1 MAAIDPERIRTGRQL
16 AEQLALLFD
25 RDPRGVQ
32 RLAAK
37 ADLSAATVQALITG
51 GTALPRA
58 ETVERFVRACG
69 REPGPWLAA
78 RARLATAAR
87 TARAA
92 QKDHESAPASPAE
105 PLGRMIGE
113 LGEHDALALE
123 VHQAFTAPQT
133 TANPVPVLPPYLPR
147 NGFDDRLRAAVAA
160 AEDGSR
166 LVMVVGGSSTG
177 KTRACWEAIR
187 AVLPGWRVWHPLTP
201 ERPPAVVEALRGDRL
216 AARSVIWL
224 NEAQFYLQA
233 PQAGESVATALQALL
248 ADASRGPVLVLGS
261 MWPDYWSRLTQAPD
275 DPAGRDPHPAVR
287 ALLGGAEEITSPLRF
302 TDRQLADLAE
312 TIAADPRLRA
322 AARRAPGGQ
331 VTQELAGAR
340 ELLRRYR
347 HAGAAEQALL
357 WAAMDARRL
366 GHGRYLTESFLQHAA
381 PGYLDEHTWD
391 QIGGHEDWFTAA
403 VDRLTAKHRR
413 LPGPLIEHQPRPGE
427 PPFAQPLYRLADYL
441 EQHGRSSRR
450 FESPPEAFWTAA
462 TRHITAAEDLE
473 ALSAAARDRL
483 RYRHAAELARRA
495 AAAGHF
501 DQLYRLADEFEE
513 HGNTSR
519 AERLYRAG
527 AEAGDIAC
535 TFQLMMIR
543 ERYADH
549 AEAERLA
556 FSIAEKGNGHP
567 LERLVEHRWENGRRD
582 RAEQLAIRAF
592 RAGHQEGLWYV
603 ARDLWRTDGHAG
615 AARMYRVAADAGEV
629 QALVPLAETTDDPDE
644 ADRLYRAAAERG
656 IREAM
661 WEMAR
666 RAEEAG
672 DYEEC
677 ERYVRLA
684 LTAKQSMFSF
694 RETLWHL
701 VRRCEERGNHQGAER
716 LNAIAEANGVSFL
729 SRIAR
734 LRMDADD
741 DAAAVSMAPDLA
753 AAGETRTLGVL
764 ARRREAAGDSQGA
777 EHLARL
783 AFEAGDPEPLRDLA
797 RLRELSGAAKDAE
810 RLYVLARD
818 HAALRAK
825 ARRLEQAG
833 DLGEAVRF
841 YRIGAD
847 LGDALALHALAR
859 VRESEGDLDQ
869 AERLA
874 TEAAC
879 AGDTRALR
887 TLAWMRE
894 CRGDRPTAERLAV
907 KTADYGSTG
916 ALRALA
922 VARERAGDRDGAES
936 LARRAAGY
944 GDTRTLAVLAHLR
957 MRGGAGDQAERLYES
972 AAQAG
977 DPLAVRTLATLCER
991 AGDAARAEELARRAA
1006 VEGDRGALWDLARLR
1021 EQAGK
1026 HSDAA
1031 WLYRAAASGAV
1042 DVLADMADRRARA
1055 GDLDGAERLALIAAE
1070 LGDGKTLLSLLRL
1083 RVMAGDRSGA
1093 KRLVALLEDV
1103 REVRLWFLLM
1113 FHQVDRHDIAEDI
1126 ALQIAGR
1133 GSPEPLDEVAASVS
1147 RIDPV
1152 RAERLWR
1159 LAAEAGSVNALL
1171 RLAESREQAG
1181 DHAEAEQWVRRLC
1194 EAGSDEYS
1202 ITRMA
1207 KSRRERGDHRGA
1219 ERLYRILVEFG
1230 KITPL
1235 FALSRLRREFGDE
1248 PEAERLA
1255 RQAADAGYSTPL
1267 VSLAR
1272 ELARHD
1278 VWQRLLRYGLEADG
1292 RVADPW

>member
-1 MAAIDPERIRTGRQL
+1 MAAIDPERICTSRQL

-25 RDPRGVQ
+25 NDRRGVQ
-32 RLAAK
+32 RLAAD
-37 ADLSAATVQALITG
+37 AGLGAATVQALITG

-58 ETVERFVRACG
+58 RTVERFVRACG
-69 REPGPWLAA
+69 QQPGPWLAA
-78 RARLATAAR
+78 RTRLATAAR
-87 TARAA
+87 AART
-92 QKDHESAPASPAE
+92 DHEPAPASPAE
-105 PLGRMIGE
+105 PLGQVIGE
-113 LGEHDALALE
+113 LSEQDALALE
-123 VHQAFTAPQT
+123 VHQAFTAAQT
-133 TANPVPVLPPYLPR
+133 TADPVPVLPPYLPR
-147 NGFDDRLRAAVAA
+147 SGFDDRLRAAVAA
-160 AEDGSR
+160 AEGGSR

-201 ERPPAVVEALRGDRL
+201 KRPLAVVEALCGNRL

-261 MWPDYWSRLTQAPD
+261 MWPDYWSRLTQASA
-275 DPAGRDPHPAVR
+275 DPAGPDPHPAVR
-287 ALLGGAEEITSPLRF
+287 ALLGRAEEITSPLRF

-312 TIAADPRLRA
+312 IIEADPRLR

-347 HAGAAEQALL
+347 HADAAEQALL

-366 GHGRYLTESFLQHAA
+366 GHGRYLTESFLWHAA

-441 EQHGRSSRR
+441 DQHGRHERDLLC
-450 FESPPEAFWTAA
+450 PPTAFWEAA
-462 TRHITAAEDLE
+462 ARHVTAAEDLE
-473 ALSAAARDRL
+473 ALSAAACDRL
-483 RYRHAAELARRA
+483 RYRHAVELARRA

-501 DQLYRLADEFEE
+501 HQLYRLADEFKKR
-513 HGNTSR
+513 GNTSG
-519 AERLYRAG
+519 AERLYRVG

-535 TFQLMMIR
+535 TFQLMMLR

-556 FSIAEKGNGHP
+556 FSIAEEGDEHLLK
-567 LERLVEHRWENGRRD
+567 RLVEHRWENGQRD
-582 RAEQLAIRAF
+582 RAERLAIRAF
-592 RAGHQEGLWYV
+592 RAGHQEGLWYL
-603 ARDLWRTDGHAG
+603 AGDLWQTDGQAG
-615 AARMYRVAADAGEV
+615 AARIYRVAADAGEV
-629 QALVPLAETTDDPDE
+629 QALVPLAQTTDDPDE

-656 IREAM
+656 IPEAM

-672 DYEEC
+672 DHEEC
-677 ERYVRLA
+677 ERYARPA
-684 LTAKQSMFSF
+684 LTAVHSMFMF

-701 VRRCEERGNHQGAER
+701 MRRREERGDHQGAER
-716 LNAIAEANGVSFL
+716 LNAIAEANGISFL
-729 SRIAR
+729 SRIAH

-741 DAAAVSMAPDLA
+741 DAAAVSLAPDLA
-753 AAGETRTLGVL
+753 AKRETRTLGVL
-764 ARRREAAGDSQGA
+764 ARKREAAGDSQGA

-797 RLRELSGAAKDAE
+797 RLRELSEAAKDAE
-810 RLYVLARD
+810 RLYVLVRD

-833 DLGEAVRF
+833 DVGEAVRV
-841 YRIGAD
+841 YQIGAD
-847 LGDALALHALAR
+847 LGDTLALHALAR
-859 VRESEGDLDQ
+859 VRESGGDLGQ

-894 CRGDRPTAERLAV
+894 CRGDCTTAERLAI
-907 KTADYGSTG
+907 KTADHGSTG

-922 VARERAGDRDGAES
+922 VARERAGDRDGAEL

-957 MRGGAGDQAERLYES
+957 MRGGAKDQAERLYER

-977 DPLAVRTLATLCER
+977 DSLAVRALATLCEQ
-991 AGDAARAEELARRAA
+991 AGDAARAEELARQAA
-1006 VEGDRGALWDLARLR
+1006 AEGDRGALWDLARLR

-1042 DVLADMADRRARA
+1042 YVLANMADRRARA

-1093 KRLVALLEDV
+1093 RRLVALLEDV
-1103 REVRLWFLLM
+1103 RKVRLWFLLM
-1113 FHQVDRHDIAEDI
+1113 PSQVDRCDIAEDI
-1126 ALQIAGR
+1126 ALQIAER
-1133 GSPEPLDEVAASVS
+1133 GSPEPLDEVAAFVS

-1152 RAERLWR
+1152 RAERLWL
-1159 LAAEAGSVNALL
+1159 LAAEAGSVKALL

-1181 DHAEAEQWVRRLC
+1181 DHAEAEQWARRLC
-1194 EAGSDEYS
+1194 EAGSNEYS
-1202 ITRMA
+1202 ITQMA
-1207 KSRRERGDHRGA
+1207 ESRRERGDHRGA
-1219 ERLYRILVEFG
+1219 ERLYRILIEFG
-1230 KITPL
+1230 EITPL
-1235 FALSRLRREFGDE
+1235 LALSRLRRESGDE
-1248 PEAERLA
+1248 PEAEQLA

-1267 VSLAR
+1267 VHLAG